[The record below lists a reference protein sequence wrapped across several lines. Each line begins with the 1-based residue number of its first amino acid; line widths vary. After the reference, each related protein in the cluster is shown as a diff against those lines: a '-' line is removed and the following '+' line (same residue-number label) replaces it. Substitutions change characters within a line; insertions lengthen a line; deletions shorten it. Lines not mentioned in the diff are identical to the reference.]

1 MSTTVSSS
9 VGRFRSSP
17 VSRVALGSR
26 SVFLLPSCSR
36 RSVDVADVA
45 ASTPAGGLVL
55 ELCNND
61 TFVARLASS
70 FMKRDLSNAALR
82 RSMSGDGSDG
92 DDGDMKLA
100 A

>member
-61 TFVARLASS
+61 TFARLASS